1 MARHPLAQALLVC
14 LLGLVITFGV
24 DRYGQHR
31 AEQALY
37 RQAQVQ
43 LDVATHRLALELA
56 DVLQVNK
63 DFAARVSAQS
73 GTADL
78 DEAQWQRLAAEALA
92 RQRRLKNVAMS
103 RGLVVTQVY
112 PLRGNEVVLGL
123 DYRQHPEQLAGI
135 QAAIDA
141 RQGMLTGP
149 VVLAQSGGLG
159 MIGRVPMF
167 APPRNGRP
175 GPMVGVVSAV
185 VQLDGLLVDVGL
197 DPERVPFVY
206 ALASDEGGRA
216 IREAFRGD
224 VRLFRTGRLKA
235 EVNLPQGRWQVAA
248 ALKPEALA
256 RAWQPWP
263 VRLGGLCLSIGLAV
277 TILWLARTLPQR
289 EHGAAS
295 EDDQARHIGLQ
306 AIIIGVLLLMAMPTL
321 VVQGWFAYRAASAT
335 AERFQEDLASEV
347 GARVYDKVV
356 QFFEVPRRVLAFNAD
371 QFRSGAIDPRDTEA
385 VSRNFLL
392 QIRQHP
398 LLTFLS
404 MGTAE
409 GEYLSASRPPVGRD
423 KALRLLEARID
434 TAGVVHI
441 YRADDVHLRGELLSR
456 GNQHFDARMR
466 PWFKA
471 AVEANRPSWYPAYR
485 YAIDDEAGN
494 YNAVGIG
501 MSAPLVDRQH
511 RFVGVV
517 TADVALSQLN
527 LLLSGITKDIGGVA
541 FLAESNGLLL
551 AASTEEPVYRLSG
564 KSMERIA
571 VRASDNPLIRVA
583 GEVLAEQGHARGRAF
598 HELDGER
605 HLIDWWTYQLPDG
618 PSLTIGV
625 VLPQSRFAAPSEGLL
640 GNAVLVALLLLAAC
654 VVAAWVLSERL
665 ARPLV
670 NLSQWAARL
679 GQGDW
684 ARPHQT
690 GSAIAEVST
699 LSQALGHMA
708 AQLRDHTDE
717 LTRQVT
723 ERTAELEQANR
734 VLSKLS
740 HTDGLTGVA
749 NRRRFD
755 ELLSQEWSRAMRAG
769 QALALIMLDVDHFKL
784 FNDRYGHL
792 AGDDCLRSIARVLT
806 EQCRRAGD
814 QPARYGGEEFVILV
828 AEDDVAGALQLAE
841 RIRLA
846 IEALRIPHVDSAHHV
861 VTVSLG
867 VAVAH
872 PVLGEQA
879 HALISRADAA
889 LYRAKHGG
897 RNQTNLAE
905 VEADGIRS
913 HQAER

>member
-1 MARHPLAQALLVC
+1 MARHPFAQALLVC

-24 DRYGQHR
+24 DRYGQQR

-37 RQAQVQ
+37 RQAQAQ
-43 LDVATHRLALELA
+43 LDAASHRLALELA

-73 GTADL
+73 GAGQL
-78 DEAQWQRLAAEALA
+78 DEAQWQRLAAETLT
-92 RQRRLKNVAMS
+92 RQRRLKNLALT
-103 RGLVVTQVY
+103 RGLVVTHVY
-112 PLRGNEVVLGL
+112 PVRGNEVVLGL
-123 DYRQHPEQLAGI
+123 DYRQHPDQLAGI

-141 RQGMLTGP
+141 RQGVLTGP
-149 VVLAQSGGLG
+149 VMLAQGGLG

-167 APPRNGRP
+167 EPPRNGRP
-175 GPMVGVVSAV
+175 GLMVGVVSAV
-185 VQLDGLLVDVGL
+185 VQLEGLLLDVGL
-197 DPERVPFVY
+197 DPARVPFVY
-206 ALASDEGGRA
+206 AFAADDGGRA
-216 IREAFRGD
+216 FREAFQGD
-224 VRLFRTGRLKA
+224 ARLFRSGRLKA
-235 EVNLPQGRWQVAA
+235 EISLPQGRWHVAA
-248 ALKPEALA
+248 NLKPEALA

-263 VRLGGLCLSIGLAV
+263 VRMAGLGLSIGLAV
-277 TILWLARTLPQR
+277 LVLVVARSLPQR
-289 EHGAAS
+289 KEAAVRES
-295 EDDQARHIGLQ
+295 RGRGIGLQ
-306 AIIIGVLLLMAMPTL
+306 PIIIGVLLLMALPT
-321 VVQGWFAYRAASAT
+321 VVLQGWFAYRAASTA

-356 QFFEVPRRVLAFNAD
+356 QFFEVPRRVLAFNAE
-371 QFRSGAIDPRDTEA
+371 QFRSGAIDPRNTEA

-404 MGTAE
+404 IGTAE

-423 KALRLLEARID
+423 KALRVLEARID
-434 TAGVVHI
+434 AARVMHI
-441 YRADDVHLRGELLSR
+441 YRADEVYVRGELLSR
-456 GNQHFDARMR
+456 GSQHFDTRTR

-485 YAIDDEAGN
+485 YAIEDEAGN
-494 YNAVGIG
+494 YNAVGVG
-501 MSAPLVDRQH
+501 MSAPVVDRQH

-551 AASTEEPVYRLSG
+551 AASTDDPVYRLSG
-564 KSMERIA
+564 KSMQRIA

-583 GEVLAEQGHARGRAF
+583 GEVLAEQGHARGRTF
-598 HELDGER
+598 HDVDGER

-670 NLSQWAARL
+670 TLSQWAARL

-699 LSQALGHMA
+699 LSHALGQMA
-708 AQLRDHTDE
+708 AQLRDHTEE
-717 LTRQVT
+717 LTRQVA
-723 ERTAELEQANR
+723 ERTTELEEANR

-755 ELLSQEWSRAMRAG
+755 ELLSLEWSRAMRAE

-828 AEDDVAGALQLAE
+828 AEDDVAGAVQLAE
-841 RIRLA
+841 RVRLA
-846 IEALRIPHVDSAHHV
+846 IQALGIPHVDSAHHV

-879 HALISRADAA
+879 QTLISRADAA
-889 LYRAKHGG
+889 LYRAKHSG
-897 RNQTNLAE
+897 RNQTNLADVEDEHPTATE
-905 VEADGIRS
+905 V
-913 HQAER
+913 